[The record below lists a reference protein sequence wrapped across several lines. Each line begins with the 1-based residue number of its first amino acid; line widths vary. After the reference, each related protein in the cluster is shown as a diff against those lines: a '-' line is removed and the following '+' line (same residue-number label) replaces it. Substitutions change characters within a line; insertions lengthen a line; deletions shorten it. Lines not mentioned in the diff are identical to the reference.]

1 MPVSPNMPPAPDDSR
16 HLTYSLGLRAA
27 LVRAMSSRA
36 ASCAIALC
44 FAQAGHA
51 AGATPTPLDTI
62 PMLLGAALGVVL
74 LRGLRD

>member
-1 MPVSPNMPPAPDDSR
+1 MPVPPNMPPAPDDTR
-16 HLTYSLGLRAA
+16 HLTYSHPLRAA
-27 LVRAMSSRA
+27 LAQAMSSRVA
-36 ASCAIALC
+36 QSAIALC